1 MLGLV
6 SLAVLHRAPM
16 FSLVVGVGLVV
27 SMALA
32 SVFGTLVPIVLHAVK
47 IDPAIATG
55 PLVTTS
61 MDVLAFGTYL
71 GLASWL
77 LVGSS

>member
-1 MLGLV
+1 
-6 SLAVLHRAPM
+6 VLDRAPL
-16 FSLVVGVGLVV
+16 FSLVVGLGLVV

-32 SVFGTLVPIVLHAVK
+32 SVFGTLVPIALHALK
-47 IDPAIATG
+47 IDPAVATG

-77 LVGSS
+77 LLGTPG

>member
-1 MLGLV
+1 MLSWG
-6 SLAVLHRAPM
+6 VLGRPPL
-16 FSLVVGVGLVV
+16 FSVVVGSGLIV

-32 SVFGTLVPIVLHAVK
+32 SVFGTIVPIALHSVK

-77 LVGSS
+77 LMDGTC